1 MVNNTFNRVMIANK
15 ITKNNKPNI
24 RHIFGI
30 VNHYYENYIPNES
43 KNEYNVNYKRLDVI
57 SKYDHFDYL
66 IKVRDSE
73 IYLIN
78 RSLQRNG
85 YKHLLPTKN
94 KE

>member
-1 MVNNTFNRVMIANK
+1 MVKNTFNRVMIANK

-94 KE
+94 K

>member
-1 MVNNTFNRVMIANK
+1 MIENIFNRVMIANK

-24 RHIFGI
+24 RHISGL

-43 KNEYNVNYKRLDVI
+43 KKEYNVNYKRLDVI
-57 SKYDHFDYL
+57 SKYDHLDYL
-66 IKVRDSE
+66 VKVRDSE

-85 YKHLLPTKN
+85 YKHYLPTKN
-94 KE
+94 KQ

>member
-85 YKHLLPTKN
+85 YKYLLPTKN

>member
-57 SKYDHFDYL
+57 SKYDHLDYL

-94 KE
+94 K

>member
-57 SKYDHFDYL
+57 SKYDHLDYL

-78 RSLQRNG
+78 RS
-85 YKHLLPTKN
+85 
-94 KE
+94 

>member
-1 MVNNTFNRVMIANK
+1 MVDNIFNTVMIANK

-94 KE
+94 K

>member
-1 MVNNTFNRVMIANK
+1 MVNNTFNRVRIANK

-94 KE
+94 K